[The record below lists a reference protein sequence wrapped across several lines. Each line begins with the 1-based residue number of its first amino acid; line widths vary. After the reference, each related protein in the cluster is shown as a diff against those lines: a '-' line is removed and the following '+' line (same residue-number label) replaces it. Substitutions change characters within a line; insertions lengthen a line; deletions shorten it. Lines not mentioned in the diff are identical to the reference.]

1 MGRLEGQH
9 EISTIGQA
17 KTVATGAAAASQ
29 QLVVNPK
36 ATGPV
41 TFIVWCTQDV
51 RVRQG
56 SSTVTA
62 TSLDPLLFSR
72 SYAKITVTSHKNN
85 YLSYIRDST
94 NGSLQY
100 WQANSEDPGTGASS

>member
-1 MGRLEGQH
+1 MGKLEGQH

-17 KTVATGAAAASQ
+17 VTVSTGAAAATVT
-29 QLVVNPK
+29 LVADPK

-56 SSTVTA
+56 SSTVEA

-72 SYAKITVTSHKNN
+72 SYAKVTVTSTRNN
-85 YLSYIRDST
+85 CLSYIRDST